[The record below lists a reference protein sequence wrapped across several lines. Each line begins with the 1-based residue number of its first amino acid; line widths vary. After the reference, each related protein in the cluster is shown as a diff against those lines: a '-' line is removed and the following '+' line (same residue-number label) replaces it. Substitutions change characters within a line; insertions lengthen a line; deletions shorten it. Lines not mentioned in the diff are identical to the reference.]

1 MREGLFDG
9 AAEGLFVDFSE
20 FAADGDLAVAEEF
33 EELGEGFDQAVW
45 GFEDDYGACFGGE
58 GLE

>member
-1 MREGLFDG
+1 M
-9 AAEGLFVDFSE
+9 DFGE

-45 GFEDDYGACFGGE
+45 GFEDYEGAGFLGKVF
-58 GLE
+58 